1 MVIDM
6 VGLECPLN
14 VAVFE
19 ILKCIKRFKTCQND
33 FKLIANSYF
42 SQLNAF

>member
-1 MVIDM
+1 M

-14 VAVFE
+14 IVVLE
-19 ILKCIKRFKTCQND
+19 ISKCIKSLKTCQDD

-42 SQLNAF
+42 SQLNAL